1 MGALRTLWRQE
12 QVPAQVCHCSA
23 GGPEASS
30 SLLQTFAAISG
41 VVDPGNL
48 FWLLLTPGS
57 ERLFAYLPE
66 RLSSQTGHFL
76 TPNGEGTAPGG
87 VSQMGR

>member
-12 QVPAQVCHCSA
+12 QVPAQACHCSA

-48 FWLLLTPGS
+48 FWLLLAPRSG
-57 ERLFAYLPE
+57 RPFVYLPE
-66 RLSSQTGHFL
+66 RLSSQTGHFFD
-76 TPNGEGTAPGG
+76 P
-87 VSQMGR
+87 MGKEQLPELFPK